1 MNWTNRIHERERKV
15 FNRETVII
23 TTPGD
28 KPGMIRVGALLWTP
42 EQYARHLLWDFW
54 RMVK

>member
-1 MNWTNRIHERERKV
+1 MNWTNRIRESERKV
-15 FNRETVII
+15 FDRETVII

-28 KPGMIRVGALLWTP
+28 TPGMIREGALLLTP

-54 RMVK
+54 RLVK

>member
-1 MNWTNRIHERERKV
+1 MNWANRIHESERKT
-15 FNRETVII
+15 FNRQTVII
-23 TTPGD
+23 TSPGD
-28 KPGMIRVGALLWTP
+28 KSGYIRKGALLWTP

>member
-1 MNWTNRIHERERKV
+1 MNWTNRIHESERKV

-28 KPGMIRVGALLWTP
+28 KPGMIRKGALLWTR
-42 EQYARHLLWDFW
+42 EQYAKHLLWDFW